1 MASAHEPTGRAPHAH
16 NRDHPGAVVKAALAG
31 LAGLIVVNA
40 PLAAVAAGGSPTAT
54 AASAEA
60 IGDIPPAMLG
70 LYQASA
76 GRCPGLPWA
85 VLAAIGKIESDHGRS
100 TAPGVTSGSNT
111 AGAAGP
117 MQFGIGGKAGD
128 TWSAYGVDGNGDG
141 RANVYDPA
149 DAVPAAADYLCANGG
164 GDPAR
169 LSEAVF
175 AYNRA
180 DWYVADVLAQAAAYT
195 TVPSLPVGAST
206 AQAAIAFAVTKI
218 GLPYQ
223 WGGTGPLY
231 DCSGLTQAA
240 YASAGIRLP
249 RTSRE
254 QYWAGPR
261 IPLSQLAPGD
271 LIFYAEDVTDPTTIG
286 HLGLYIGSGR
296 MIEAARTGTL
306 IRYASIDRPGFIGA
320 VRPTGLVVAR

>member
-1 MASAHEPTGRAPHAH
+1 MKGTLC
-16 NRDHPGAVVKAALAG
+16 VAALVA
-31 LAGLIVVNA
+31 AVSA
-40 PLAAVAAGGSPTAT
+40 PLAAI
-54 AASAEA
+54 AASGPSGVAGPSA
-60 IGDIPPAMLG
+60 DAVGDIPAHLLV
-70 LYQASA
+70 LYQQSA
-76 GRCPGLPWA
+76 QRCPGLPWA

-100 TAPGVTSGSNT
+100 PLPGVQSGSNQ

-117 MQFGIGGKAGD
+117 MQFGIGGRAGD

-141 RANVYDPA
+141 VTNVYDAA

-164 GDPAR
+164 GTPGG
-169 LSEAVF
+169 LSKAVF

-180 DWYVADVLAQAAAYT
+180 DWYVADVLAQAAAYSELQP
-195 TVPSLPVGAST
+195 VPRADSAV
-206 AQAAIAFAVTKI
+206 AQKAIAFAESKL

-240 YASAGIRLP
+240 YAAAGVRLS

-254 QYWAGPR
+254 QYWNGPKVA
-261 IPLSQLAPGD
+261 LADLQPGD
-271 LIFYAEDVTDPTTIG
+271 LVFYARDVNDPATIG
-286 HLGLYIGSGR
+286 HLGLYVGGGR
-296 MIEAARTGTL
+296 MIEAARTGTF

-320 VRPTGLVVAR
+320 VRPVGVPAAGAR